1 MTIPCLSSVD
11 DLADS
16 LGRIERIGQ
25 TLADRFGAS
34 HFSFFSA
41 SSEFW
46 LVAGN
51 PQLFPA
57 TCWEPFNTGKA
68 ALCYE
73 KGTLNLSSGYK
84 VIMLRPAT

>member
-1 MTIPCLSSVD
+1 MMILPLSSVD

-25 TLADRFGAS
+25 TLADRFGAL
-34 HFSFFSA
+34 HFSFYSA

-46 LVAGN
+46 LVAADHK
-51 PQLFPA
+51 LFPA
-57 TCWEPFNTGKA
+57 TRWEPFDTGKGA
-68 ALCYE
+68 PQYE
-73 KGTLNLSSGYK
+73 KGTLDLSCGYK